1 MFKRKI
7 LSEMIAWKESPQS
20 KNKAL
25 VIKGMRQ
32 VGKTFIALEYAKM
45 RYENVI
51 YINFKNEIMLK
62 NAFDGDLNID
72 RILMDLTAMRPDV
85 RLVPGKTII
94 VFDEIQECANARA
107 SIKPFMEDGRYDI
120 ICTGSLLGIKGYNRK
135 HGSGVPVGFEHTI
148 NMKSMD
154 FEEFLWAKG
163 IDQSVID
170 SLRACFEKREPVSK
184 AVDGAMARYFS
195 EYMCVGGLPRV
206 VDVFLTTNDMNA
218 VRSEQLDIIQE
229 YRDDFGKHLDENE
242 REYTDRT
249 LLARINR
256 VFDSIPSQLGK
267 ENKKFQYSMLSKNGR
282 GSDYR
287 DAIQWLED
295 SGIVKSCHNLSLL
308 QLPLSGNQDPDCFKL
323 YVQDAGLFTAML
335 EPGSSAD
342 ILAKRYDIYNG
353 AIYEEIVAD
362 AFSKMGRDLYYYR
375 RDSGSEVDFII
386 RMNGEIV
393 LVEVKAGKGKV
404 KSADT
409 ILAQKDKYG
418 IDKCIKIGNRNVGQN
433 NGTITIPHYMTFLL
447 TDE

>member
-170 SLRACFEKREPVSK
+170 SLRTCF
-184 AVDGAMARYFS
+184 
-195 EYMCVGGLPRV
+195 
-206 VDVFLTTNDMNA
+206 
-218 VRSEQLDIIQE
+218 
-229 YRDDFGKHLDENE
+229 
-242 REYTDRT
+242 
-249 LLARINR
+249 
-256 VFDSIPSQLGK
+256 
-267 ENKKFQYSMLSKNGR
+267 
-282 GSDYR
+282 
-287 DAIQWLED
+287 
-295 SGIVKSCHNLSLL
+295 
-308 QLPLSGNQDPDCFKL
+308 
-323 YVQDAGLFTAML
+323 
-335 EPGSSAD
+335 
-342 ILAKRYDIYNG
+342 
-353 AIYEEIVAD
+353 
-362 AFSKMGRDLYYYR
+362 
-375 RDSGSEVDFII
+375 
-386 RMNGEIV
+386 
-393 LVEVKAGKGKV
+393 
-404 KSADT
+404 
-409 ILAQKDKYG
+409 
-418 IDKCIKIGNRNVGQN
+418 
-433 NGTITIPHYMTFLL
+433 
-447 TDE
+447 